1 MDWRRIQELGM
12 RDLGSAG
19 RRALLIGLVL
29 VTFLVGKGWT
39 QDEPI
44 QVSAWLGSVDG
55 TIRLAALTWM
65 HERVRQ
71 LQTNLRQAAPDAR
84 KKMLQELQSLRSL
97 AAKVAEMARND
108 REPMV
113 REAAIHT
120 LAALQPDLR
129 NEEVRQ
135 TWAALLQDRSPKV
148 ALAAAESLAEW
159 LEFSLRELNN
169 PHAELRTLEL
179 VERLAADLLALQTV
193 WDLGLRH
200 DEIAVRQATLR
211 TLHGALTALP
221 QRLIGQQDAFREE
234 KMRASTLA
242 AVRDLTALLE
252 HLGSPLAD
260 NLALPHAS
268 VRQLIGETLEALGEL
283 PPLLRHSD
291 LQPAG
296 EKMAVRLEQ
305 QLRQFIPALLR
316 VVREDRSAAAKL
328 AAASALEN
336 ITPINSETYQSLLAG
351 LAGDNPWVRWTMARC
366 LTANRA
372 AHLRQEEQEHIAR
385 VLAARLLEEDELGVR
400 LRLAQTLRT
409 WNRCLD
415 AARQELGEL
424 LLQMTMPW
432 PGIPAGPFAPAHV
445 GVAQPQRD
453 PQVLQE
459 VLTAIREF
467 AEQRRGNLPGEW
479 LAGLEMALR
488 SETAAV
494 RIEACRVL
502 EHYGSRA
509 YHLRPALTALLRD
522 SDPQVRGAA
531 ARTLLRISPPID

>member
-1 MDWRRIQELGM
+1 M
-12 RDLGSAG
+12 RDLWSAG
-19 RRALLIGLVL
+19 PRILLIGLVL
-29 VTFLVGKGWT
+29 ATFLVGMGWT
-39 QDEPI
+39 QEEPI
-44 QVSAWLGSVDG
+44 QVSAWLSSVDG

-97 AAKVAEMARND
+97 AAKVAEMARHD

-113 REAAIHT
+113 RETAIHT

-129 NEEVRQ
+129 NDEKVRQ
-135 TWAALLQDRSPKV
+135 TWAALLQDRSPKI
-148 ALAAAESLAEW
+148 ALAAAESLVEW

-200 DEIAVRQATLR
+200 HEMAVRQATLR

-242 AVRDLTALLE
+242 ALRDLTALLE
-252 HLGSPLAD
+252 HLGAPLAD

-283 PPLLRHSD
+283 PSLLRHSD

-316 VVREDRSAAAKL
+316 VVREDRSAAVKL
-328 AAASALEN
+328 ASASALEN
-336 ITPINSETYQSLLAG
+336 ITPIDSETYRSLLAG
-351 LAGDNPWVRWTMARC
+351 LASDNPWVRWTMARC
-366 LTANRA
+366 LTANRTA
-372 AHLRQEEQEHIAR
+372 NLRQEEQEHIAR

-409 WNRCLD
+409 WNRHLS
-415 AARQELGEL
+415 AARQELSEL
-424 LLQMTMPW
+424 LLQMTMAW

-453 PQVLQE
+453 PQVLLE

-467 AEQRRGNLPGEW
+467 AQHQQDNLPGEW

-488 SETAAV
+488 SETVAV

-531 ARTLLRISPPID
+531 ARTLLRISPPVD